1 MKTRAAVTAL
11 SLSVSGLSYIQQH
24 EGLVLG
30 VYLDPVGIPTVCYGH
45 MDRRLKIGTRYTR
58 AQCEQFLYEDT
69 ESAQQAVKDLVTVPL
84 TQNQYDALVS
94 LVFNIGRPAFARS
107 ALLKKLNEEDY
118 AGAAQEFPR
127 WVYAKG
133 QKLPGLVTR
142 RNSEMEL
149 FLR

>member
-11 SLSVSGLSYIQQH
+11 SLSVSGLSYIQQY

-45 MDRRLKIGTRYTR
+45 MDQRLKVGTRFTK
-58 AQCEQFLYEDT
+58 AQCSQFLYEDT
-69 ESAQQAVKDLVTVPL
+69 QSAQQAIKDLVTVPL

-94 LVFNIGRPAFARS
+94 LVFNIGRPAFSRS
-107 ALLKKLNEEDY
+107 ALLRKLNSEDY
-118 AGAAQEFPR
+118 AGAAEEFPK

-133 QKLPGLVTR
+133 KKLPGLVTR
-142 RNSEMEL
+142 RDSERAL